1 MSWYH
6 EFDGGRAWYTNMG
19 HTEATYAEPLF
30 LKHLA
35 GGIKYAMGTKPLD
48 YTRAKPEE
56 NRFTKVVLAEGLDE
70 PVELAVLPGEKILFI
85 GRKGTVNL
93 YTPATKTDHAD
104 RHDPRQPEVHDR

>member
-30 LKHLA
+30 LKHLHGRHQVRDGHRAARLHA
-35 GGIKYAMGTKPLD
+35 G
-48 YTRAKPEE
+48 AKPEE

-70 PVELAVLPGEKILFI
+70 PVELAVLPGE
-85 GRKGTVNL
+85 R
-93 YTPATKTDHAD
+93 
-104 RHDPRQPEVHDR
+104 DPVHRAARAR